1 MILYIWKAYGM
12 TEVAGRVFATVGMK
26 ESRIV
31 GATGKVMSN
40 SQAKIVDPDTGIGLP
55 PMMPGELWIRGP
67 SNMKGKCLDV
77 CNLYCI

>member
-1 MILYIWKAYGM
+1 M

-55 PMMPGELWIRGP
+55 PMMPGELWLRGP
-67 SNMKGKCLDV
+67 SVMKGIV
-77 CNLYCI
+77 LYSMDHFYMTRPSWALI

>member
-77 CNLYCI
+77 GNLYCI